1 MIKKM
6 LFAFAALAIS
16 SLSAFA
22 QMDDE
27 NIGFINLQKNTFS
40 IGIKAGGN
48 ISTMSQPDIC
58 DLYDKSGMGFSGG
71 VSMNMRFGKA
81 SENSPAGT
89 GLIALGLDLMYRQ
102 STVKTIAFDDTGK
115 ENANLSLGYFDVPLY
130 VQFYP
135 FMKSASMNTLHVEVG
150 AAFAG
155 TLSRS
160 PETLT
165 VPSKAGGSSSII
177 FNINTDKSKLKGMD
191 VRPFAGIGYTIP
203 NTGID
208 ISARYYLGTS
218 DLAGNMQSKIS
229 SAEISIAWMFKKWKF

>member
-1 MIKKM
+1 
-6 LFAFAALAIS
+6 
-16 SLSAFA
+16 
-22 QMDDE
+22 
-27 NIGFINLQKNTFS
+27 
-40 IGIKAGGN
+40 
-48 ISTMSQPDIC
+48 
-58 DLYDKSGMGFSGG
+58 
-71 VSMNMRFGKA
+71 MNMRFGKA

-102 STVKTIAFDDTGK
+102 STVKTIAFDETGK

-177 FNINTDKSKLKGMD
+177 FNINTSLKQSAAIPRRD
-191 VRPFAGIGYTIP
+191 LSPVPVRKHPLSFAAFHRLRVPQG
-203 NTGID
+203 
-208 ISARYYLGTS
+208 R
-218 DLAGNMQSKIS
+218 
-229 SAEISIAWMFKKWKF
+229 